1 MEPRILQ
8 VAPSIL
14 AGDPGRLADEARR
27 AEEAGADLIHI
38 DVMDGRFVPNITFGP
53 AVVGAIRH
61 ATSLP
66 LDVHLMIVEPDHY
79 IARFRDAGADLL
91 TVHWEALVHAE
102 RSVTAIRDAGA
113 LAGVAV
119 NPATPV
125 TVLTDL
131 FDEVDVL
138 LVMSVNPGFGGQ
150 KFWPRAIHKVEQ
162 AAALR
167 GGRDRPRIA
176 VDGGVDD
183 ENAGPLYRAGA
194 DILVSGTHV
203 YGSADMAQ
211 TMRRLRGVTGIA
223 SPP

>member
-102 RSVTAIRDAGA
+102 RSVTAIRDAG
-113 LAGVAV
+113 
-119 NPATPV
+119 
-125 TVLTDL
+125 D
-131 FDEVDVL
+131 
-138 LVMSVNPGFGGQ
+138 
-150 KFWPRAIHKVEQ
+150 
-162 AAALR
+162 
-167 GGRDRPRIA
+167 
-176 VDGGVDD
+176 
-183 ENAGPLYRAGA
+183 GA
-194 DILVSGTHV
+194 DRSLRRSRRALGHECESRIRRTEILAARDT
-203 YGSADMAQ
+203 
-211 TMRRLRGVTGIA
+211 
-223 SPP
+223 

>member
-1 MEPRILQ
+1 MDPRILQ

-14 AGDPGRLADEARR
+14 AADPGYLADAARR
-27 AEEAGADLIHI
+27 AEEAGADLLHI

-53 AVVGAIRH
+53 AVVESIRR

-66 LDVHLMIVEPDHY
+66 LDVHLMIVEPDRY
-79 IARFRDAGADLL
+79 LARFREAGADLL

-102 RSVTAIRDAGA
+102 RTLASIRDTGA
-113 LAGVAV
+113 LAGVAL

-125 TVLTDL
+125 AVLTEIY
-131 FDEVDVL
+131 DELDVV

-150 KFWPRAIHKVEQ
+150 KFWTRAMRKVEQ
-162 AAALR
+162 AVALR
-167 GGRDRPRIA
+167 ADRDRPRIE

-183 ENAGPLYRAGA
+183 GNAANLYRAGA

-203 YGSADMAQ
+203 YGSSDMKQ
-211 TMRRLRGVTGIA
+211 TIARLRAVSETA
-223 SPP
+223 FP